1 MRLGRKKI
9 AEIKKRGVR
18 LKGGYT
24 LVKLTALG
32 KKRMKNKSKARKK
45 R

>member
-1 MRLGRKKI
+1 MKLGRKKI

-32 KKRMKNKSKARKK
+32 KKRFKNKTKTK
-45 R
+45 RRR